1 MSSAGSGTIGELNNK
16 YHYRYNNFTRDV
28 NQGDLVSKGN
38 LGMNG
43 YSFFGTDAS
52 AAALGENGRI
62 NGLTGSTGYNVY
74 EQKTDLN
81 SFKNEAVKGIHT
93 ESRLSELFFSSKNIK
108 HIQDGI
114 RFSIHKRTKKVI
126 GNQDEDELK
135 IVMRSIYLQYSQN
148 LQCKYKEQIM
158 SLNQQVIDYC
168 VPQINTK
175 MEQYYKYLKDVSTQ
189 PNYMNHPINVSS
201 KGEKT
206 YALDYFI

>member
-1 MSSAGSGTIGELNNK
+1 MASAGSGTIGEVNNK

-28 NQGDLVSKGN
+28 QQGELVSKGK

-52 AAALGENGRI
+52 AAAVGENGRV
-62 NGLTGSTGYNVY
+62 NGLTGAPGYNVY

-81 SFKNEAVKGIHT
+81 SFKTEAVRGIHT

-148 LQCKYKEQIM
+148 L
-158 SLNQQVIDYC
+158 SNNVGQQVTTLNKKVIDIFDTN
-168 VPQINTK
+168 INLNAFR
-175 MEQYYKYLKDVSTQ
+175 EYK
-189 PNYMNHPINVSS
+189 PNNDNYNFLIIN
-201 KGEKT
+201 KN
-206 YALDYFI
+206 FIKFLFKIKNFL